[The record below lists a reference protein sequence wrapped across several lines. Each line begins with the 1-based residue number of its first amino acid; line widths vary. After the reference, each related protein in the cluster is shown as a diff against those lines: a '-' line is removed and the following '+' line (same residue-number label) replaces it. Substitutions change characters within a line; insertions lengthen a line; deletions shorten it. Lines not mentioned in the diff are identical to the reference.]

1 MLKSEGYMMFRGS
14 ATVRPVNGQVFIL
27 TGDWLYKPEW
37 DCWYVN
43 GHSIPAS
50 IVSNIREDVDVFLE
64 TVKEKIEALNDVV
77 VNAENAD
84 EVRTMCGEI
93 MSWMEKHT

>member
-1 MLKSEGYMMFRGS
+1 MLKSEGYKMFRGS
-14 ATVRPVNGQVFIL
+14 ATVRPANGQVLIL

-50 IVSNIREDVDVFLE
+50 IVADFQEEKDAILE
-64 TVKEKIEALNDVV
+64 IAMEKIRALNDVV

-84 EVRTMCGEI
+84 VVREMCGEI